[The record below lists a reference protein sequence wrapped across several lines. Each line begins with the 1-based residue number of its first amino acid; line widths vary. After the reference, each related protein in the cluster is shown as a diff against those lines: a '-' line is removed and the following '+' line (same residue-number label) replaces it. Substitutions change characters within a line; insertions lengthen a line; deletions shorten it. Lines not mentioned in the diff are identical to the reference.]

1 MGVLPPFLFY
11 DIFINMNYKVITRQ
25 IISEIIDDSRTPIMK
40 YYAFDWDD
48 NLMFMPTK
56 IYLKDKEGKSV
67 GMSTED
73 FAEYRTQ
80 IGKDD
85 FEYEGHTIV
94 DFDKDPFRDFRVT
107 GDKKF
112 LKDSKTAK
120 IGPAWSDFV
129 EAINKGSIFSIITAR
144 GHTPS
149 IIKKAVYDLI
159 KKNAHGIDSNKLAKN
174 LLKYRELADEDKLT
188 KDQLIKTYLDMCRF
202 YPVSFGEGSATN
214 PEQGKIDAMEEFIRY
229 VKLMSHNL
237 QKKAFMK
244 NKISNYF
251 TPFVGFSDD
260 DVRNVEKM
268 KSHFEKKDD
277 NILQTYLTAGGEKKL
292 YEDIYINNN

>member
-1 MGVLPPFLFY
+1 
-11 DIFINMNYKVITRQ
+11 MNYKVITRQ

>member
-1 MGVLPPFLFY
+1 
-11 DIFINMNYKVITRQ
+11 MNYKKIVRQ
-25 IISEIIDDSRTPIMK
+25 IINEIIDDASTPVMK

-56 IYLKDKEGKSV
+56 IYLQDSNGKTV

-73 FAEYRTQ
+73 FAEYRTE
-80 IGKDD
+80 IGKAP
-85 FEYEGHTIV
+85 FKYEGSEIAG
-94 DFDKDPFRDFRVT
+94 FDKEPFRDFGVL

-112 LKDSKTAK
+112 LKDAMSAPT
-120 IGPAWSDFV
+120 GPAWSDFV
-129 EAINKGSIFSIITAR
+129 EAINNGSIFSIVTAR

-149 IIKKAVYDLI
+149 VLKTAVYNLI
-159 KKNAHGIDSNKLAKN
+159 KKNAYGINSSMLAKN
-174 LLKYRELADEDKLT
+174 LLKYRDLADEEKLT

-214 PEQGKIDAMEEFIRY
+214 PEQGKINAMEEFVSY
-229 VKLMSHNL
+229 VKTISNQL

-251 TPFVGFSDD
+251 TPFIGFSDD
-260 DVRNVEKM
+260 DVRNVETM
-268 KSHFEKKDD
+268 KKHFEKKDD
-277 NILQTYLTAGGEKKL
+277 NILKTYLTAGGEKKL
-292 YEDIYINNN
+292 Y